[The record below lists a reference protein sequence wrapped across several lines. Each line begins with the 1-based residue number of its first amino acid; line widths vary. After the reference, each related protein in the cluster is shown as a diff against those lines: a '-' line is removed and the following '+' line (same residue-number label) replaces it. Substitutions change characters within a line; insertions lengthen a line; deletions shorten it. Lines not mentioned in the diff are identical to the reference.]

1 MRAKSLSYSAKRLIF
16 ILSFQRSMQIFALEY
31 VIINLI
37 YESKMFSSYV
47 AYDFTFTTDVKG
59 SIYNT
64 IDFANNAR
72 NNILLM

>member
-1 MRAKSLSYSAKRLIF
+1 
-16 ILSFQRSMQIFALEY
+16 MQIFILEY

-37 YESKMFSSYV
+37 YESKMFSSY
-47 AYDFTFTTDVKG
+47 DSTFTTDVEG

-72 NNILLM
+72 NNILLK